1 MVTEF
6 NGPAQELI
14 RGVLADHP
22 QWRGY
27 AQAYGPTDDADA
39 EEGSVR
45 FVVPS
50 PCDPT
55 HRLELALRGSTIEV
69 AYDCGMAGIRAE
81 QQFIPS
87 ATATPGDLV
96 TAVRQF
102 VRDLCSG
109 EVVVVRE
116 RLGVVARSIRRDGAE
131 ELAWFRSREEAEALK
146 PGRYSAIH
154 SWSATRDNAD
164 GPA

>member
-69 AYDCGMAGIRAE
+69 AYDCGIAGIRAE
-81 QQFIPS
+81 QQ
-87 ATATPGDLV
+87 ATSSL
-96 TAVRQF
+96 Q
-102 VRDLCSG
+102 
-109 EVVVVRE
+109 
-116 RLGVVARSIRRDGAE
+116 
-131 ELAWFRSREEAEALK
+131 
-146 PGRYSAIH
+146 
-154 SWSATRDNAD
+154 
-164 GPA
+164 

>member
-1 MVTEF
+1 M
-6 NGPAQELI
+6 
-14 RGVLADHP
+14 
-22 QWRGY
+22 
-27 AQAYGPTDDADA
+27 
-39 EEGSVR
+39 R

-69 AYDCGMAGIRAE
+69 AYDCGIAGIRAE